1 MSGERQ
7 LCRKPFTVIL
17 ALSFHNRKLLAR
29 FNGDAS
35 LSLSMTFTCHSEPTP
50 SRVLCRT
57 RLFGHSR
64 GAKEEKEVNR
74 GNRPTRNFR
83 ANESKMENSFS
94 ICRVPQKISL
104 AESLTVCLRF
114 FGVTPLRMIIMS
126 FRARPI
132 GRRGISYKYLLGRR
146 FFKTNPF
153 RMTPLSSRTKVR
165 DLLPY
170 VLLTGDSSLRLCY
183 VQNDNVP

>member
-17 ALSFHNRKLLAR
+17 ALSFHGRKMLAR
-29 FNGDAS
+29 FDGDAS

-114 FGVTPLRMIIMS
+114 FGVNTPQNDTLV
-126 FRARPI
+126 
-132 GRRGISYKYLLGRR
+132 ISNEGERSLTIRSLSKG
-146 FFKTNPF
+146 FFLPMVV
-153 RMTPLSSRTKVR
+153 RMT
-165 DLLPY
+165 Y
-170 VLLTGDSSLRLCY
+170 VWQELF
-183 VQNDNVP
+183 PP

>member
-17 ALSFHNRKLLAR
+17 ALSFHGRKMLAR
-29 FNGDAS
+29 FDGDAS

-132 GRRGISYKYLLGRR
+132 GRRGISDSLSVEILHSAYVS
-146 FFKTNPF
+146 F
-153 RMTPLSSRTKVR
+153 RMTCVLQEI
-165 DLLPY
+165 LPPY
-170 VLLTGDSSLRLCY
+170 GR
-183 VQNDNVP
+183 QNDSIL

>member
-17 ALSFHNRKLLAR
+17 VLSFHNRRLLAR

-94 ICRVPQKISL
+94 ICRMPQKISL

-132 GRRGISYKYLLGRR
+132 GRRGISDSLSVEILHSADAS
-146 FFKTNPF
+146 F
-153 RMTPLSSRTKVR
+153 RMTSHCKTVSLGNVIPNRG
-165 DLLPY
+165 
-170 VLLTGDSSLRLCY
+170 LLTECEESRVLF
-183 VQNDNVP
+183 V